1 MRMMLLSSTLFIK
14 QKGIWLQFCDFPFQD
29 LMTTHHISSQKR
41 EDDMANTT
49 KNHMTKN
56 RLNSTFVFLF
66 SVVVTIVLLVA
77 GCGTP
82 PPPSSS
88 AGSEHLTIK
97 VGALDTYPPMSFQQN
112 GKLTG
117 FEVDLLDAICKDQNM
132 TAKYQVMKFDGLIPA
147 LQSKQVDVALTIL
160 KKPERTKIVDF
171 SDVYMTSG
179 LVVTV
184 KKSSGINSFSDLRGK
199 KSSAPKG
206 RRPIRWRKR
215 WQANTAQPHRLL
227 PIRTRCIWPS
237 RAGPQMLWS

>member
-1 MRMMLLSSTLFIK
+1 MMLLSSTLFIK